1 MLPPALA
8 TAATPQPAPPA
19 ALDDPRLQGRLWR
32 GSSLGGGV
40 EPTRPSGFAA
50 LDAELPGGGWPTRAA
65 VELLRSEERRV
76 GKEC

>member
-50 LDAELPGGGWPTRAA
+50 LDAEIGRAH
-65 VELLRSEERRV
+65 V
-76 GKEC
+76 